1 MNQQQAVIQT
11 IEQLGGVATLGQLYT
26 EVFKIKDCEW
36 KTKTPTASIRR
47 IVQLSKE
54 IYKIKPGL
62 YGLVSKK
69 SAIEARGIIAETEK
83 NKDAEE
89 VRSFGHTYYQALL
102 LIIGKLRRY
111 DCWSPNQDK
120 NKMFVN
126 ESLGSLR
133 TLQEMPSFSYKHLVN
148 RSATVDVIWFNERK
162 MPNSFFEVE
171 HGTDMK
177 NSLLKFNDLQDFY
190 SRMIIVSG
198 ANRRGE
204 FDSRIK
210 FSAFRDIAKP
220 KRVDFLSCE
229 QLVKDYE
236 YEVQTGGSEF
246 RL

>member
-1 MNQQQAVIQT
+1 MNQHQAVIKT
-11 IEQLGGVATLGQLYT
+11 LERLGGVATLGQLYT

-47 IVQLSKE
+47 IVQLNKD
-54 IYKIKPGL
+54 IFKIKPGL

-69 SAIEARGIIAETEK
+69 SELESRGIIAETEK
-83 NKDAEE
+83 NKNSLEAKN
-89 VRSFGHTYYQALL
+89 FAHTYYQALL
-102 LIIGKLRRY
+102 LIIGKLRKH

-126 ESLGSLR
+126 ESIGSLR
-133 TLQEMPSFSYKHLVN
+133 TLQEIPPFSYENLVR

-162 MPNSFFEVE
+162 MPSSLFEVE

-177 NSLLKFNDLQDFY
+177 NSLLKFNDLQDFHA
-190 SRMIIVSG
+190 RMVIVSS
-198 ANRRGE
+198 AARRNE
-204 FDSRIK
+204 FESRLK
-210 FSAFRDIAKP
+210 FSAFGDIAK
-220 KRVDFLSCE
+220 RVNFLPCE

-236 YEVQTGGSEF
+236 SEIETSSSGF

>member
-1 MNQQQAVIQT
+1 M
-11 IEQLGGVATLGQLYT
+11 ERLGGVATLGQLYA

-36 KTKTPTASIRR
+36 KTKTPFASVRR
-47 IVQLSKE
+47 IVQLHKE

-62 YGLVSKK
+62 YGLISQK
-69 SAIEARGIIAETEK
+69 SEHEARGMVAETEK
-83 NKDAEE
+83 NKDSAE
-89 VRSFGHTYYQALL
+89 VKSFGHTYHQALL
-102 LIIGKLRRY
+102 LIIGKLRKF

-133 TLQEMPSFSYKHLVN
+133 TLQKMPHFSYEGLVN

-177 NSLLKFNDLQDFY
+177 NSLLKFNDLQDFH
-190 SRMIIVSG
+190 SRMVIVSD

-204 FDSRIK
+204 FEAKIK
-210 FSAFRDIAKP
+210 FSAFQDIAK
-220 KRVDFLSCE
+220 RVNFLSCE
-229 QLVKDYE
+229 QLVKNYE
-236 YEVQTGGSEF
+236 YEVETSSSEF

>member
-11 IEQLGGVATLGQLYT
+11 IERLGGVATLGQLYS

-47 IVQLSKE
+47 IVQLHKD

-62 YGLVSKK
+62 YGLKSKRLE
-69 SAIEARGIIAETEK
+69 IESKGIIAETAK
-83 NKDAEE
+83 NKNAKE
-89 VRSFGHTYYQALL
+89 VKSFGHTYYQGLL
-102 LIIGKLRRY
+102 LIIGKLRKF

-133 TLQEMPSFSYKHLVN
+133 TLQTMPNFSYERLIN
-148 RSATVDVIWFNERK
+148 RSATVDVIWFNDRK

-190 SRMIIVSG
+190 SRMVIVSD

-204 FDSRIK
+204 FDSRLK
-210 FSAFRDIAKP
+210 FSAFRDVV
-220 KRVDFLSCE
+220 KRVNFLSYE
-229 QLVKDYE
+229 RLVADYE
-236 YEVQTGGSEF
+236 YEIEKGDSDF
-246 RL
+246 KL

>member
-11 IEQLGGVATLGQLYT
+11 MERLGGVATLGQLYS
-26 EVFKIKDCEW
+26 EVFKIKDCAW

-47 IVQLSKE
+47 IVQLNKG

-69 SAIEARGIIAETEK
+69 SAIEARGIVAETQK
-83 NKDAEE
+83 NKNADE
-89 VRSFGHTYYQALL
+89 VKSFGHTYYQALL
-102 LIIGKLRRY
+102 LIVGRLKKF
-111 DCWSPNQDK
+111 DSWSPNQDK

-133 TLQEMPSFSYKHLVN
+133 TLQTIPAFSYKHLVD

-162 MPNSFFEVE
+162 MPNSFFEIE
-171 HGTDMK
+171 YGTDMK
-177 NSLLKFNDLQDFY
+177 NSLLKFNDLQDFH
-190 SRMIIVSG
+190 SRMVIVSG

-210 FSAFRDIAKP
+210 FSAFRDIAI
-220 KRVDFLSCE
+220 RVNFLSYD

-236 YEVQTGGSEF
+236 YETEACRSEF

>member
-1 MNQQQAVIQT
+1 M
-11 IEQLGGVATLGQLYT
+11 ERLGGVATLGQLYA

-36 KTKTPTASIRR
+36 KTKTPFASVRR
-47 IVQLSKE
+47 IVQLHKE

-62 YGLVSKK
+62 YGLISKK
-69 SAIEARGIIAETEK
+69 SENEARGIAAETQK
-83 NKDAEE
+83 NKDSAE
-89 VRSFGHTYYQALL
+89 VRAFGHTYHQALL
-102 LIIGKLRRY
+102 LIVGKLRKF

-133 TLQEMPSFSYKHLVN
+133 TLQEMPHFSYERLVD
-148 RSATVDVIWFNERK
+148 RSATIDVIWFNERK

-177 NSLLKFNDLQDFY
+177 NSLLKFNDLQDFH
-190 SRMIIVSG
+190 SRMVIVSDVT
-198 ANRRGE
+198 RRGE

-210 FSAFRDIAKP
+210 YSAFCDIAK
-220 KRVDFLSCE
+220 RVNFLSYE

-236 YEVQTGGSEF
+236 YEVETSSSGF